1 MTMNLAVKY
10 STMFTH
16 LPPQP
21 IRLADAPWA
30 GLIEKKME
38 DGSEVQP
45 WHCLP
50 FVEGSTYGLELI
62 YPYETECHVVGAGGT
77 IQFDWDFAKEPSNTA
92 FGAEFKAFAP
102 ENASRYYSFHTWVY
116 MVAPPGHVLRT
127 EPHPRF
133 FTDETGTVPLAMIG
147 HMQNEWYPRRVSI
160 VFRAP
165 RQGQRHIFR
174 KGEPFVQILFVPQRL
189 KYDLARMTDE
199 EAARHHELEN
209 AINVA
214 RLDIATNV
222 WHNPAGTAFSNHY
235 KVLARAFARG
245 GAAGVQE
252 EVRKA
257 VEQVDSSFPEGKP
270 IAECMAVGLQRMK
283 EIKHKQAMAIFLHVL
298 KREPLNAD
306 AYCNLGLCMVAVGNF
321 KNGIEALQQA
331 AVLEPGAARYHATLG
346 KTLWHAGR
354 FGEAEASL
362 RKALPFAPN
371 NPELLSLIGAAMAKQ
386 GKYAEARRYFEAA
399 LVVAPDFPAAC
410 QGLRQLPN
418 SSA

>member
-1 MTMNLAVKY
+1 MTTNFAVKY
-10 STMFTH
+10 STMFNH

-21 IRLADAPWA
+21 IRLAGAPWA
-30 GLIEKKME
+30 GSLDKKME
-38 DGSEVQP
+38 EGSEVQP

-62 YPYETECHVVGAGGT
+62 YPYETECHVIGTGGT
-77 IQFDWDFAKEPSNTA
+77 IQFDWDFAKEPNNAA

-102 ENASRYYSFHTWVY
+102 EDASRYYSFHTWVY

-133 FTDETGTVPLAMIG
+133 FTDDTGTVPLAMIG
-147 HMQNEWYPRRVSI
+147 HLQNEWYPRRVSP

-189 KYDLARMTDE
+189 KYDLARMTE
-199 EAARHHELEN
+199 EEEARHHDLEN

-222 WHNPAGTAFSNHY
+222 WQNPAGTAFSNHY
-235 KVLARAFARG
+235 KVLARAFARDG
-245 GAAGVQE
+245 IAGVQE

-257 VEQVDSSFPEGKP
+257 IEHVDSTFPTDEP
-270 IAECMAVGLQRMK
+270 IAECMAEGLQRLK
-283 EIKHKQAMAIFLHVL
+283 ASKHKQAMAIFLHVV
-298 KREPLNAD
+298 KRDPGNAD
-306 AYCNLGLCMVAVGNF
+306 AYCNLGLSMIAVGNF

-331 AVLEPGAARYHATLG
+331 AALEPGAARFHATLG

-354 FGEAEASL
+354 FEEAEASL
-362 RKALPFAPN
+362 RSALPFAPH
-371 NPELLSLIGAAMAKQ
+371 NPELLSLIGATMAKQ
-386 GKYAEARRYFEAA
+386 GKYEEARGFYESA
-399 LVVAPDFPAAC
+399 LAVAPAFAPARLA
-410 QGLRQLPN
+410 LDELP
-418 SSA
+418 S